1 MDREDDDSDN
11 QEECERKREIEKLN
25 LKVFDLE
32 AENAALK
39 TQLKRKKYDEVYR
52 ENEMLQIQL

>member
-39 TQLKRKKYDEVYR
+39 TQLKRKKYDEVYK
-52 ENEMLQIQL
+52 ENEML